1 MRSDNMAR
9 SNQTQPVILN
19 ADCQWLILKECDLAS
34 LISLSQTNM
43 QFSFMVKDILRQKFS
58 KKLIIFSV
66 LQFNGKIERDIHEDS
81 DYIKIQ
87 HLHTI
92 FKILKHFGHLIRNL
106 KIQHSTSP
114 NKKLSSVY
122 KFVNMYCSD
131 TLRQLHMT
139 NSFGT
144 FFDQFSKPFRS
155 VKNLTLHGI
164 FDKLSSSQLT
174 FIKMFPAISLLSLD
188 MIQVKD
194 MSWIDCKLP
203 HLEHLDVFIWG
214 DEGTL
219 EGFPESATERLIK
232 SNPQILHI
240 MLRNATPK
248 LLKLVAIE
256 LHELESLELRS
267 YNGSNVEN
275 HELIFNTVKVFK
287 TQHGL
292 ESVPKNITFNNLEE
306 FQTDGF
312 PKRCSK
318 WIELVEK
325 NKSLKK
331 LRVIQRY
338 LDNEDVSKLAMANL
352 NLTEISAAFDQKAI
366 GESIIKLVE
375 NSKNLRK
382 IKLISFGA
390 ELNKSN
396 DISLEEV
403 LQKSFGFEWHI
414 IEKTNDIVFE
424 RIN

>member
-1 MRSDNMAR
+1 MAR
-9 SNQTQPVILN
+9 SNRTQPVKLN

-43 QFSFMVKDILRQKFS
+43 QFSFMVKDILRQKFA

-66 LQFNGKIERDIHEDS
+66 PQFNGKIELHIHEDS
-81 DYIKIQ
+81 DYIKVQ

-92 FKILKHFGHLIRNL
+92 LKILKHFGHLIRNL
-106 KIQHSTSP
+106 KIQHSTLP
-114 NKKLSSVY
+114 NKKISSVY
-122 KFVNMYCSD
+122 KFVNLYCSD

-139 NSFGT
+139 NSLGK

-155 VKNLTLHGI
+155 VENLTLHGI

-174 FIKMFPAISLLSLD
+174 FVEVFPAISLLSLD

-194 MSWIDCKLP
+194 MSWIDCTFS

-214 DEGTL
+214 NTGTL
-219 EGFPESATERLIK
+219 EGFPESATERLIR
-232 SNPQILHI
+232 SNPQIRSL

-267 YNGSNVEN
+267 YNGSNFEN

-292 ESVPKNITFNNLEE
+292 ESVPKNITFNKLEE

-338 LDNEDVSKLAMANL
+338 LDNEDVFKLAMANL
-352 NLTEISAAFDQKAI
+352 NLTEISAAFDQEVI
-366 GESIIKLVE
+366 DESIIKLVE

-396 DISLEEV
+396 EISLEEV
-403 LQKSFGFEWHI
+403 LQKSFGSEWHI
-414 IEKTNDIVFE
+414 NEKTNDIVFE
-424 RIN
+424 RSN